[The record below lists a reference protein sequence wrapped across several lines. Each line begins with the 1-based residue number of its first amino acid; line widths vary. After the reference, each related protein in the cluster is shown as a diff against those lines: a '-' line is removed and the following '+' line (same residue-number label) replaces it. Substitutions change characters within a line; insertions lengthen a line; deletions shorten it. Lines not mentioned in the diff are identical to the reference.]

1 MNNINKNLKNIEL
14 FVNNNISNNEDK
26 IICNYLINNLQNKIN
41 YYIIENNDELIQ
53 NNINTE
59 IKKQNFVENSIS
71 ENKDDNKS
79 DNVSGN
85 KDDNES
91 ENVSENKD
99 DNKLNDNKTK
109 LSFIEERIN
118 DINNKFLLYM
128 QNKEQIDKILNDFY
142 FQISN
147 NNLLE
152 NLSSIYNIQDE

>member
-1 MNNINKNLKNIEL
+1 MNNINENLKNIEL
-14 FVNNNISNNEDK
+14 FINNNISNNEDK

-59 IKKQNFVENSIS
+59 IKKQNFVENKI
-71 ENKDDNKS
+71 
-79 DNVSGN
+79 SGN

-91 ENVSENKD
+91 DNVNENKD
-99 DNKLNDNKTK
+99 DNESDNKDEKKLNDNKTK